1 MNDDINFLTEL
12 GCFVAN
18 VGGSSDMSW
27 SWLETPSI
35 PEIGEIRRLS
45 GRFFK
50 SEIYYDVQMTQTRNQ
65 DRCTY
70 IDGPQIIRDSI
81 QELKVDQKEMHVI
94 TADADTY
101 LNNVMYYNYDDDS
114 TSIFV
119 NALSMNWSFFE
130 SVDEIREKIDNVFD
144 DRAYT
149 YMQFDRILAHFEN
162 WRQRFPEESF
172 LDWLFICSY
181 ENAYISLSIHE
192 FLTPVIIPSLLHFD
206 PLGLQE
212 IEYEDE
218 TELELGRIKPS
229 RFFSTLH
236 EMPWFQP
243 LKSYC
248 ENVGLE

>member
-130 SVDEIREKIDNVFD
+130 SVDEIREKI
-144 DRAYT
+144 
-149 YMQFDRILAHFEN
+149 E
-162 WRQRFPEESF
+162 RFPEESF

>member
-149 YMQFDRILAHFEN
+149 YMRFDRILAHFEN
-162 WRQRFPEESF
+162 WRQRFPE
-172 LDWLFICSY
+172 
-181 ENAYISLSIHE
+181 
-192 FLTPVIIPSLLHFD
+192 
-206 PLGLQE
+206 
-212 IEYEDE
+212 
-218 TELELGRIKPS
+218 
-229 RFFSTLH
+229 
-236 EMPWFQP
+236 
-243 LKSYC
+243 
-248 ENVGLE
+248 